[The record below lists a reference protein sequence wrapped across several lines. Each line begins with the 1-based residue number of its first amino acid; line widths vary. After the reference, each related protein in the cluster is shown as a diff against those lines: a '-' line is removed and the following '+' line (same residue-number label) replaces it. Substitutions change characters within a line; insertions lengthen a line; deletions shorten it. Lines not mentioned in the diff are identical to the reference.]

1 MLNLDRLVQ
10 NVSRFLEI
18 KLEIYELKL
27 KKQLAETIAS
37 IAALFLVAAFGFVAL
52 VFLSLALGFYLNVV
66 FGSSFLGLLV
76 VGGLYIVIGIIIFR
90 FKDRLITQPLFES
103 MFKET
108 KNEVENEKPQSY
120 EDEY

>member
-10 NVSRFLEI
+10 NVSRFLEV

-27 KKQLAETIAS
+27 KKQLAETIANV
-37 IAALFLVAAFGFVAL
+37 AALFLVAAFGFVAL
-52 VFLSLALGFYLNVV
+52 VFLSLALGLYLNYV
-66 FGSSFLGLLV
+66 FGSSFLGLLL
-76 VGGLYIVIGIIIFR
+76 VGGLYIVVGIIIFQ
-90 FKDRLITQPLFES
+90 FKERLITHPLFES

-108 KNEVENEKPQSY
+108 KNEVENESPKTY